1 MLFLREHRTKRRM
14 LPLRYFRSMWTC
26 CQDSQAERRY
36 AKTGEGGNEL
46 NYEEEI
52 QELEYEG
59 WQEVQY
65 GKYAGMYMKDIF
77 ES

>member
-1 MLFLREHRTKRRM
+1 MD
-14 LPLRYFRSMWTC
+14 Y
-26 CQDSQAERRY
+26 Q
-36 AKTGEGGNEL
+36 
-46 NYEEEI
+46 EEI